1 MDMSLKNALF
11 SAGLVNPASA
21 AISSVQKTADTTQ
34 DFGAVFDRTAQ
45 KIENTKQPSADNSAR
60 TDTKQPEKI
69 SANTDASEK
78 MSEGTNQ
85 DKVTTVDEN
94 VSETAAGIEES
105 REGLAVDETL
115 VEEEPVLE
123 EPSGVLSEIDSP
135 VDEMTAD
142 EITKV
147 LEQIIEQ
154 IKEILGITN
163 EELLNGMEELQL
175 SPYDLL
181 DSDYMSQLVT
191 AVSGEKSVISL
202 VANEELYT
210 ALQDITELVDTQVK
224 DLLDKTGLTDQELDA
239 VLQKLHE
246 MESEGPQLTDQNVE
260 AQPQKTEGLTFEA
273 TTELAAKKQAA
284 DEPVIIREDNT
295 RPDEQPVKKDEA
307 LPENQ
312 QEDSIEVNAKP
323 QSQGTE
329 KDARDSGEKESKHY
343 EQNHPS
349 QNFQNSLNEVSDTT
363 AAEGI
368 EKFTSQNTENIL
380 RQLADMVKIVR
391 NENLTEMELQLH
403 PASLGTVNVSLTTKG
418 GVVTA
423 QFTTQNEAVKAAIEA
438 QASQLRANLEEQ
450 GVKIEAIEVSVE
462 SHEMERNLDRNGQ
475 EQQRQAQEQEI
486 GRVQGMRRGRGSINL
501 NAFTD
506 GEELEGDM
514 QGADDATRIAM
525 EIMAANGNTM
535 DLLA

>member
-34 DFGAVFDRTAQ
+34 DFGAVLDRTAQ

-105 REGLAVDETL
+105 KEGLAVDETL

-135 VDEMTAD
+135 VDEMTVD

-181 DSDYMSQLVT
+181 DSDCMSQLVT

>member
-34 DFGAVFDRTAQ
+34 DFGAVLDRTAQ

-105 REGLAVDETL
+105 KEGLAVDETL

-135 VDEMTAD
+135 VDEMTVD

-181 DSDYMSQLVT
+181 DSDCMSQLVT

-210 ALQDITELVDTQVK
+210 ALQDVTELVDTQVK

>member
-34 DFGAVFDRTAQ
+34 DFGAVLDRTAQ

-105 REGLAVDETL
+105 KEGLAVDETL

-135 VDEMTAD
+135 VDEMTVD

-181 DSDYMSQLVT
+181 DSDCMSQLVT

-418 GVVTA
+418 
-423 QFTTQNEAVKAAIEA
+423 
-438 QASQLRANLEEQ
+438 NLPRR
-450 GVKIEAIEVSVE
+450 
-462 SHEMERNLDRNGQ
+462 M
-475 EQQRQAQEQEI
+475 RQ
-486 GRVQGMRRGRGSINL
+486 
-501 NAFTD
+501 
-506 GEELEGDM
+506 
-514 QGADDATRIAM
+514 
-525 EIMAANGNTM
+525 
-535 DLLA
+535 